1 MTRAAPGQI
10 TVARWKHARSEGTT
24 YRARQS
30 LLLPDGTRK
39 RIYAYGRTRA
49 EAVEG
54 CERKAQLER
63 AAHAGANTITLE
75 QLLAEWVTSR
85 ERIGRKPKSIS
96 DYIRLIRTHIIP
108 ALGDR
113 PITRVDLED
122 VQDLVYQLAGEGK
135 YRTGELIAFIIGSS
149 YRYAITKYR
158 REIRSGELILLNPTD
173 GLEMPVKPPPDPSQ
187 NDVWT
192 EAEVEAFL
200 AVAEAEYDQGQNL
213 FYPLLL
219 TALYSGL
226 RRGELLGL
234 RWDKVQSRQ
243 STNGD
248 TIHYLRIDT
257 QIVFDGTTVLEGPP
271 KTRSGI
277 RDRVIDQGLFEL
289 LMLHKERLA
298 ELKRRTRDW
307 EENNLVFPNMRGGV
321 THPSNLYRAMKR
333 YFEIS
338 GTPRRRLHT
347 TRKWFSTY
355 LSRRLHRLGFDPI
368 KGVQHALGHARDD
381 VARNTYI
388 RMIEEEL
395 EHANLPVRGT
405 GWGTSAKERDGKS
418 LDSPS

>member
-1 MTRAAPGQI
+1 ME
-10 TVARWKHARSEGTT
+10 H
-24 YRARQS
+24 
-30 LLLPDGTRK
+30 
-39 RIYAYGRTRA
+39 
-49 EAVEG
+49 
-54 CERKAQLER
+54 

-108 ALGDR
+108 ALGGR

-122 VQDLVYQLAGEGK
+122 VQDLVYNLAGEGK
-135 YRTGELIAFIIGSS
+135 YRTGELIAFIIGSA

-158 REIRSGELILLNPTD
+158 REIRSGELILLNPVD

-187 NDVWT
+187 NDIWA

-213 FYPLLL
+213 YYPLLL

-226 RRGELLGL
+226 KRGELLGL
-234 RWDKVQSRQ
+234 RWDKVQSRI
-243 STNGD
+243 STNSD
-248 TIHYLRIDT
+248 TIYYLRVDT
-257 QIVFDGTTVLEGPP
+257 QIVFDGTMVLEGPP

-277 RDRVIDQGLFEL
+277 RDRVIDQSFEL
-289 LMLHKERLA
+289 LMLHRERLA
-298 ELKRRTRDW
+298 ESKRGANLKSPSLDW
-307 EENNLVFPNMRGGV
+307 EENNLVFPNLRGGV

-333 YFEIS
+333 YFETS

-347 TRKWFSTY
+347 TRKWFRTY

-388 RMIEEEL
+388 R
-395 EHANLPVRGT
+395 
-405 GWGTSAKERDGKS
+405 
-418 LDSPS
+418 